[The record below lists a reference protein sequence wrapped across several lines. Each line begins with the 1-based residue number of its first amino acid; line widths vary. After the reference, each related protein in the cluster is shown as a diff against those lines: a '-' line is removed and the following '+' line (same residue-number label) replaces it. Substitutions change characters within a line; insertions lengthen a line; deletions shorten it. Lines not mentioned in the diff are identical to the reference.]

1 MKNEKRPEKN
11 VAERVRAFAQPVIED
26 LGLTLWDIVFEKTG
40 GQYSLVLYIDAP
52 DGVKIENCEAV
63 SRAVDPLL
71 DRYDPIP
78 QAYTFSVSS
87 AGLERALTRP
97 EHFAQFIGSCVCVS
111 LYRAENGAKKFE
123 GTLCARSMEF
133 TEIETGG
140 QTLRFD
146 NTNVASVRL
155 VYTGGF

>member
-1 MKNEKRPEKN
+1 MKNEKKPEKN
-11 VAERVRAFAQPVIED
+11 IAERVRAFAQPVIEE
-26 LGLTLWDIVFEKTG
+26 LGLTLWDIVFEKNG
-40 GQYSLVLYIDAP
+40 GQYALVIYIDSP
-52 DGVKIENCEAV
+52 DGVKIEDCEAV

-71 DRYDPIP
+71 DRYDPIA

-97 EHFAQFIGSCVCVS
+97 EHFAQFIGNTVCVS
-111 LYRAENGAKKFE
+111 LYRAENGAKKHE
-123 GTLCARSMEF
+123 GILRSYDAQF
-133 TEIETGG
+133 TEIEIDG
-140 QTLRFD
+140 QSFRFE